1 MDAPEDAFGQRLFT
15 MINTAEVMSIL
26 FTRVSMSLIADF
38 RSTKHI
44 SAAVFVD
51 DVVDSARKRL
61 LSFRRLRPDLPLPDQ
76 LTLAFWTPAVREFRD
91 GGALASLE
99 GRCLMAGGPELGST
113 AVQAFGE
120 LLKIERQY
128 LRSMALGEGMGT
140 IWERER

>member
-1 MDAPEDAFGQRLFT
+1 MDAPEDAFGERLFA

-38 RSTKHI
+38 RSPSRVPAEI
-44 SAAVFVD
+44 MVD

-76 LTLAFWTPAVREFRD
+76 LTLAFWTPAIREFRD

-99 GRCLMAGGPELGST
+99 QRCLMAGGPELAAS
-113 AVQAFGE
+113 ANRAFAD
-120 LLKIERQY
+120 LLRIERQY
-128 LRSMALGEGMGT
+128 LRSMALGVGMGT

>member
-1 MDAPEDAFGQRLFT
+1 MDAPEDAFGERLFT

-26 FTRVSMSLIADF
+26 FTRISMSLIADF
-38 RSTKHI
+38 RSTSRVPAEI
-44 SAAVFVD
+44 MVD
-51 DVVDSARKRL
+51 EVVDSARKRL

-76 LTLAFWTPAVREFRD
+76 LTLAFWTPAIREFRD

-99 GRCLMAGGPELGST
+99 QRCLMAGGPALAASAT
-113 AVQAFGE
+113 RAFQD
-120 LLKIERQY
+120 LLRIERQY